1 MQTFDLTFSYMAS
14 TVGPLLV
21 ESSVVIFYVTFLMC
35 FAVIFNYFGK
45 KKKSVFTTVA
55 SRLKSKQEKKNLET
69 KYNMI

>member
-1 MQTFDLTFSYMAS
+1 MAS

-45 KKKSVFTTVA
+45 KKKKSVFTTVA